1 MDYDVFISHASED
14 KKAVADPIC
23 KALMDRGYRV
33 WYDAMT
39 LKLGDRLRE
48 SIEAGLTRCRYG
60 VVILSPN
67 FFRKRWPQSELD
79 GFLHREGQDEKI
91 ILPVWHEIT
100 VDFLKREHPLLADR
114 IAVETK
120 EGIGAVVDEIVR
132 SIGEPLGPATATQGE
147 PEQRRSEGLTA
158 LVAAARSGTRQDI
171 DKIMSA
177 ADAPAALPRHMI
189 DFALDLVDSKEGR
202 GRLHDYLQTGTR
214 DQKHLAALH
223 FKKRGEL
230 GDEA

>member
-1 MDYDVFISHASED
+1 MARTPGLINLPLEQ
-14 KKAVADPIC
+14 VAQVV
-23 KALMDRGYRV
+23 R
-33 WYDAMT
+33 
-39 LKLGDRLRE
+39 RE
-48 SIEAGLTRCRYG
+48 RTDQWDLYAPLEE
-60 VVILSPN
+60 V
-67 FFRKRWPQSELD
+67 QLD
-79 GFLHREGQDEKI
+79 
-91 ILPVWHEIT
+91 
-100 VDFLKREHPLLADR
+100 
-114 IAVETK
+114 
-120 EGIGAVVDEIVR
+120 
-132 SIGEPLGPATATQGE
+132 IGEPLGPATATQGE

-202 GRLHDYLQTGTR
+202 ERLHDYLQTGTR